1 MSEKFSLNNIDWTK
15 IGKGALIAVAWVLFT
30 YFESEVFPVIDWG
43 TYAPIAVAI
52 NGVLVNVITKRLS
65 WPKA

>member
-1 MSEKFSLNNIDWTK
+1 MSERFNLNVIDWKK
-15 IGKGALIAVAWVLFT
+15 IGRGALIWIAWFLFT
-30 YFESEVFPVIDWG
+30 YFESEVFPMIDWG

-52 NGVLVNVITKRLS
+52 NGVIVNIVTKRLS

>member
-1 MSEKFSLNNIDWTK
+1 MSTRFNLNVIDWKK

-30 YFESEVFPVIDWG
+30 YFESEVFPVIDRW

-52 NGVLVNVITKRLS
+52 NGVIVNIVTKLLS
-65 WPKA
+65 GPKA